1 MTILQRVAARAE
13 NALYLERR
21 FDAPPAVVF
30 QLWTAPERVA
40 LWWGPRDFTTHSIEM
55 DFRPGGT
62 WSAAIRSPFGE
73 DTPML
78 AVYREIVTDQRIAF
92 TLIPDDGHKTNVV
105 VTFEAVKSTTRLAIR
120 QSPLAGSA
128 EVEAYT
134 EGWHEY
140 IDRLESYL
148 LRRHWDNR

>member
-1 MTILQRVAARAE
+1 MTILQRATARAE

-30 QLWTAPERVA
+30 QLWTAPELLAR
-40 LWWGPRDFTTHSIEM
+40 WWGPRDFTTHSIEM
-55 DFRPGGT
+55 DFCPGGI
-62 WSAAIRSPFGE
+62 WSASIRSPFGE

-78 AVYREIVTDQRIAF
+78 AVYREIVDDQRIAF
-92 TLIPDDGHKTNVV
+92 TLIPDDGRKTNVV
-105 VTFEAVKSTTRLAIR
+105 ATFEAVNNTTRLAIR
-120 QSPLAGSA
+120 QSPLTGPA

-140 IDRLESYL
+140 LDRLESYL